1 MRTATRKGPQMAVD
15 TEIASTPTT
24 TGENAEAGKHSAT
37 SEVAASDEVCD
48 GTPVRSRFAWT
59 RVVAFGILP
68 GVALVLAL
76 GAGYAKW
83 RNASVRDAQVAG
95 IEAVQTAKDGTV
107 ALLAY
112 RPDTVEKDLT
122 AARDRLT
129 GAFRDSYTSLTDDVV
144 IPGAKQKLISAAAS
158 VPAAALVSAS
168 DTHSVVLVFVD
179 QTTTQGSDAPTNTA
193 SSVRVTLDK
202 INGRWLISGFDPV

>member
-1 MRTATRKGPQMAVD
+1 MRTATKKGPQMAVD

-37 SEVAASDEVCD
+37 SEVAASDEVSD
-48 GTPVRSRFAWT
+48 ATPVRSRFAWT

-68 GVALVLAL
+68 GVALILAL

-179 QTTTQGSDAPTNTA
+179 QTTTLGSDAPTNTA

>member
-1 MRTATRKGPQMAVD
+1 MAVD

-37 SEVAASDEVCD
+37 SEVAASDEVSD
-48 GTPVRSRFAWT
+48 ATPVRSRFAWT

-68 GVALVLAL
+68 GVALILAL
-76 GAGYAKW
+76 GAGYATW

-179 QTTTQGSDAPTNTA
+179 QTTTLGSDAPTNTA

-202 INGRWLISGFDPV
+202 INGRWLIWGFDPV

>member
-1 MRTATRKGPQMAVD
+1 V
-15 TEIASTPTT
+15 
-24 TGENAEAGKHSAT
+24 
-37 SEVAASDEVCD
+37 SDA
-48 GTPVRSRFAWT
+48 TPVRSRFAWT

-68 GVALVLAL
+68 GVALILAL

-144 IPGAKQKLISAAAS
+144 IPGAEQKLISAAAS

-179 QTTTQGSDAPTNTA
+179 QTTTLGSDAPTNTA

>member
-1 MRTATRKGPQMAVD
+1 MTVD

-37 SEVAASDEVCD
+37 SEVAASDEVSD
-48 GTPVRSRFAWT
+48 ATPVRSRFAWT

-68 GVALVLAL
+68 GVALILAL
-76 GAGYAKW
+76 GAGYATW

-179 QTTTQGSDAPTNTA
+179 QTTTLGSDAPTNTA

-202 INGRWLISGFDPV
+202 INGRWLIWGFDPV

>member
-1 MRTATRKGPQMAVD
+1 MRTATKKGPQMAVD

-37 SEVAASDEVCD
+37 SEVAASDEVSD
-48 GTPVRSRFAWT
+48 ATPVRPRFAWT

-68 GVALVLAL
+68 GVALILAL

-179 QTTTQGSDAPTNTA
+179 QTTTLGSDAPTNTA

>member
-1 MRTATRKGPQMAVD
+1 MAVD

-48 GTPVRSRFAWT
+48 GTPVRSRFSWT

-68 GVALVLAL
+68 GVALILAL

-179 QTTTQGSDAPTNTA
+179 QTTTLGSDAPTNTA